1 MDSSY
6 QCMQEGIAKKEV
18 AVQISS
24 INSKLEGIPQ
34 MNKDEAYKIDKEM
47 QTDLTSDYIN
57 QLESVIN
64 QKTAENKTHKETLAE
79 KKLYWKVLL
88 FKRNLNELLHWPS
101 QLCDIVCFQCGG
113 RAPQG

>member
-64 QKTAENKTHKETLAE
+64 QKTAKNKTHKETLAE
-79 KKLYWKVLL
+79 KKLY
-88 FKRNLNELLHWPS
+88 
-101 QLCDIVCFQCGG
+101 
-113 RAPQG
+113 